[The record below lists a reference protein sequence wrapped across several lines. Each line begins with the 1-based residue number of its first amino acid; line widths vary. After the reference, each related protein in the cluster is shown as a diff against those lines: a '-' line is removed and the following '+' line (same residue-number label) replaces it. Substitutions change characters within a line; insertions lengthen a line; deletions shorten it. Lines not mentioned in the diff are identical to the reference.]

1 MKNLTFL
8 VAVVAGVFA
17 SASRV
22 SAEDAFT
29 RVWTQW
35 LKPSKD
41 YNVSIDYN
49 GTDADGNP
57 VTIKGDGSEFMTVTS
72 ITWNQSFQG
81 PKLSFYGISLNT
93 PAGYGYSESY
103 DPLVL
108 GAGGFSVMTANVGY
122 SFATRTTGKVQVQL
136 AADQTWSGVGGTKIG
151 IGDDGHNVEAYGYY
165 STTRIEALEGV
176 CNWTIDGQ
184 LSVFLFGSNSLAG
197 VDVTVTTNAH
207 LYLAR
212 KWTSMNVTREQ
223 FAHLGARTLVLD
235 GARYTTA
242 AEPTG
247 PMCGNPV
254 TLNPDCDP
262 QTLAEKIV
270 LKNGGSL
277 GFNNSNWSI
286 PELEV
291 DEILGTVP

>member
-17 SASRV
+17 SAPRV
-22 SAEDAFT
+22 AAEDTFT
-29 RVWTQW
+29 RVWTDW
-35 LKPSKD
+35 SRGAPGIT
-41 YNVSIDYN
+41 YA
-49 GTDADGNP
+49 GTDAGGNA
-57 VTIKGDGSEFMTVTS
+57 VTIKGDGTEFMTVTN

-81 PKLSFYGISLNT
+81 SKLSFYGISLNI

-103 DPLVL
+103 NPLVL
-108 GAGGFSVMTANVGY
+108 GAGGFSVMTANVKY

-136 AADQTWSGVGGTKIG
+136 AADQTWSGVSSTKIG
-151 IGDDGHNVEAYGYY
+151 IGDDGHNNGYGYY

-176 CNWTIDGQ
+176 RNWTIDGQ

-212 KWTSMNVTREQ
+212 KWTSSTPSVTREQ

-247 PMCGNPV
+247 PMCGNSV
-254 TLNPDCDP
+254 ALNPDCDP